1 MYIYIYIYIYIHST
15 NWQKLNISIMMG
27 CVISPLIFVLVMEML
42 LRRTKDTTS
51 KKTVPAMKAFMDD
64 VMVISELKSHM
75 EKLLKRLQEL
85 LKWAV
90 MKVKLSKSRSLSII
104 KGKCQEIKFT
114 INNNVIP
121 TIREK
126 SVKSPGCCYSL
137 PHTDHHQWQ
146 DLLKQ
151 LKDGLLSID
160 KCDLIVKDKLWCVYF
175 GLIPRLAWP
184 MQIYEISLSRIEKME
199 SLISKFLKKW
209 LGVPKSLTNV
219 ALYSSSTKLKLP
231 TKSLVEEFKLGKARL
246 FQMLHDSVDPL
257 LKSAQPAIITG

>member
-1 MYIYIYIYIYIHST
+1 M
-15 NWQKLNISIMMG
+15 NDVN
-27 CVISPLIFVLVMEML
+27 VIS
-42 LRRTKDTTS
+42 
-51 KKTVPAMKAFMDD
+51 
-64 VMVISELKSHM
+64 KSHM

-85 LKWAV
+85 FKWAV
-90 MKVKLSKSRSLSII
+90 MKVKPSKSRSLSII
-104 KGKCQEIKFT
+104 KGKCQEIKFA

-126 SVKSPGCCYSL
+126 SIKSLGRCYSL
-137 PHTDHHQWQ
+137 PLTDHHRWK

-151 LKDGLLSID
+151 LKDGLISID
-160 KCDLIVKDKLWCVYF
+160 KCDLIAKDKLWCVYF

-184 MQIYEISLSRIEKME
+184 MQIYEVPLSRIEKME

-231 TKSLVEEFKLGKARL
+231 TKSLVEEFKLGKA
-246 FQMLHDSVDPL
+246 
-257 LKSAQPAIITG
+257 